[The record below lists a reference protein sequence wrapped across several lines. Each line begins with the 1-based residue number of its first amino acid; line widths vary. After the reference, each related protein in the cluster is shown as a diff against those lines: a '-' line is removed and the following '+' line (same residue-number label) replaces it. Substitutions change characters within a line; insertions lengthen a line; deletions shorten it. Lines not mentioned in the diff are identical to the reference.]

1 MAEAVE
7 TKLERVRSALE
18 EAGSVLVAYSG
29 GVDSTLLACLAHDV
43 LGQRALAVTASSPTR
58 TTDELADAESLAREI
73 GIRHL
78 VIQTDELDDPLF
90 TANDPQ
96 RCYYCKRLLFHR
108 FKRIAADEN
117 LAHVADGTNYDD
129 QSDFRP
135 GSRAVAEFGILSPLS
150 EAGLGKQEI
159 RSMARY
165 LGLPNWD
172 RPASPCLATRIPH
185 GTPITIELLARIGR
199 AEKTLRKLGLT
210 DFRVRHRGDTARI
223 EASSGDMVLFN
234 DDSIRH
240 RVESE
245 LRGLGYSQIT
255 IDSDRNR
262 EQAWP
267 APQEESNEQR

>member
-1 MAEAVE
+1 VE
-7 TKLERVRSALE
+7 TKLSQLRARLE

-29 GVDSTLLACLAHDV
+29 GVDSTLLAYLAHDV
-43 LGQRALAVTASSPTR
+43 LDDRTLLVTASSPTR
-58 TTDELADAESLAREI
+58 TRSETARAQSLAQKL
-73 GIRHL
+73 GMRHI
-78 VIQTDELDDPLF
+78 VIETDELDDPLF
-90 TANDPQ
+90 AANDTD
-96 RCYYCKRLLFHR
+96 RCYYCKVRLLHR
-108 FKRIAADEN
+108 LKRIADNEG

-129 QSDFRP
+129 QGDFRP
-135 GSRAVAEFGILSPLS
+135 GSKALTELGVLSPLL
-150 EAGLGKQEI
+150 EAGLSKREV
-159 RSMARY
+159 RSLAREC
-165 LGLPNWD
+165 GLPNWD
-172 RPASPCLATRIPH
+172 MPASPCLATRIPH